1 MSPPRQ
7 PAVASPAQ
15 PRTAGGSLQL
25 ILWPGGSRRAPARA
39 PAWWPGRPPAAD
51 APTGRAV
58 ARAATRART
67 MATGTARVTGTVNV
81 TGTARATEVAD
92 GVPDKRSQL
101 PMVLWQRR
109 CGPPVVGGGESL
121 P

>member
-1 MSPPRQ
+1 
-7 PAVASPAQ
+7 
-15 PRTAGGSLQL
+15 
-25 ILWPGGSRRAPARA
+25 
-39 PAWWPGRPPAAD
+39 AD

-58 ARAATRART
+58 ARAATRVRT

-109 CGPPVVGGGESL
+109 CGAPAVGGGESL
-121 P
+121 PELARRQPEPVVGRALVAHAQRTARMRSQPAHDVVPRVQVVVRLEI